1 MRRLEPREAEA
12 YQGRNIDP
20 HDDRSKRF
28 FNRPFFNRRSA
39 EEGSH
44 RNLARAF
51 WSFSVQG
58 RNRAASSE
66 YSIEGR
72 YGGTFAARV
81 ATAIR
86 TLRAWPHDPHP
97 PAHR

>member
-28 FNRPFFNRRSA
+28 FNRPFFNRRSGG
-39 EEGSH
+39 EGSH

-51 WSFSVQG
+51 WPFSVQG
-58 RNRAASSE
+58 SNRAVASE
-66 YSIEGR
+66 YTIASRHGA
-72 YGGTFAARV
+72 TFAARV
-81 ATAIR
+81 ATAIG
-86 TLRAWPHDPHP
+86 TLHAWPHDPPP
-97 PAHR
+97 PAYR

>member
-28 FNRPFFNRRSA
+28 FSRPFFNRRSA
-39 EEGSH
+39 GSH
-44 RNLARAF
+44 RNLAQAF
-51 WSFSVQG
+51 WSLRVQG
-58 RNRAASSE
+58 RNRAAASE
-66 YSIEGR
+66 YTGEGR
-72 YGGTFAARV
+72 YGGAFAARV

-86 TLRAWPHDPHP
+86 TLLAWPHDPHP
-97 PAHR
+97 PAYR